1 MPGRYCSSVRRW
13 SLNPGV
19 YMREAGL
26 TGVEPFYRR
35 VGPFL
40 CAPYT
45 IGPLRVM
52 IQRCS
57 ESIQRVLQK
66 NWECAS

>member
-1 MPGRYCSSVRRW
+1 
-13 SLNPGV
+13 
-19 YMREAGL
+19 MREAGL